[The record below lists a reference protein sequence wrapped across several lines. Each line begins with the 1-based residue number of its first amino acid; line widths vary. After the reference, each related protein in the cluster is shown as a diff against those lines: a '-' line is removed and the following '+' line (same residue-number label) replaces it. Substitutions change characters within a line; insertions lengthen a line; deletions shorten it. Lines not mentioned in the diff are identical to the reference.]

1 MGVQTLR
8 KDQIGIIKVLYL
20 FNVVN
25 SNSHHFSTV
34 SFLVLR
40 SIKMFSVGMQVMYK
54 NIKSEKLYS
63 IGLKAH

>member
-20 FNVVN
+20 FNVN
-25 SNSHHFSTV
+25 SNSHHFITV